1 MRSNT
6 GFDGSAFRCGC
17 IGSSCRKCHRIPLV
31 IYTAA
36 VDPAHLPCLVDG
48 QRVPFLAERSTGAV
62 VEDRIIDLLAETGT
76 GQTVPGP
83 ARASAPAGLPSAGAN
98 TR

>member
-48 QRVPFLAERSTGAV
+48 QRVLFLAERSTGAAAQ
-62 VEDRIIDLLAETGT
+62 DRI
-76 GQTVPGP
+76 V
-83 ARASAPAGLPSAGAN
+83 GLPTGIGAGQELSD
-98 TR
+98 RPPREP